1 MHSLF
6 IIRCIFIFLD
16 HFDYDLLHG
25 EYVLKEYV
33 ISVIGIVIIS
43 AVLVVI
49 IPEGKTSGMIRG
61 IAKTACV
68 AVIIAPIIQFFQAG
82 EVPSFFYK
90 NSQEI
95 FSQSGIE
102 TDEKFI
108 QYYSEM
114 RIMETQEKL
123 QKELQEKYGVHT
135 QVALDWEWR
144 ASTENKNY
152 TNEIY
157 ITKIYVCGMEN
168 QADIMK
174 NEVREYLLKSYCSEV
189 QIE

>member
-1 MHSLF
+1 M
-6 IIRCIFIFLD
+6 
-16 HFDYDLLHG
+16 
-25 EYVLKEYV
+25 KAYV

-43 AVLVVI
+43 AVLTVI
-49 IPEGKTSGMIRG
+49 IPEGKTSGMIKG
-61 IAKTACV
+61 VAKTACV
-68 AVIIAPIIQFFQAG
+68 AVIIAPIIQFFQSG

-123 QKELQEKYGVHT
+123 QKELQEKYGVQT

-174 NEVREYLLKSYCSEV
+174 NEVREYLSKSYCSEV